1 MVANHR
7 KYIAGYLPVDIQSA
21 GAPPKIVSLTPAVK
35 VSVKEENPWSKPNY
49 LGTKIER
56 VFAVISSPGFSGPHK
71 EDWSELDQYIREVD
85 LDFVGV
91 GSSPNVRK
99 YQAKVGQLQQSGVYT
114 VVVHAENMDGM
125 ALPVQTTITVSE
137 PVLSGDINGDN
148 SVNIFDFVS
157 VASIFGW
164 MGQGL
169 NTDRTTVVVR
179 LGRNLN
185 TSLQALQPML
195 VISLTRV
202 WLDTKKALTMSL
214 KTAKSESRLL
224 SDFTN
229 WFRIVVFEIH

>member
-1 MVANHR
+1 M
-7 KYIAGYLPVDIQSA
+7 
-21 GAPPKIVSLTPAVK
+21 
-35 VSVKEENPWSKPNY
+35 
-49 LGTKIER
+49 
-56 VFAVISSPGFSGPHK
+56 
-71 EDWSELDQYIREVD
+71 
-85 LDFVGV
+85 

-202 WLDTKKALTMSL
+202 
-214 KTAKSESRLL
+214 
-224 SDFTN
+224 
-229 WFRIVVFEIH
+229 